1 METAGEFR
9 IALTVDDYAKSLSFY
24 RDVLGLSLIHEWPSE
39 EGHGAILSLTNAT
52 LEILDK
58 AHSAWVDR
66 MEAGRRVSGQ
76 VRLAVQFQ
84 DLAAAIDAASAAG
97 ARLVR
102 GPVETP
108 WKDLN
113 ARLAGPDG
121 IQMTFFKKPG

>member
-1 METAGEFR
+1 MEAAGELR
-9 IALTVDDYAKSLSFY
+9 IALTVGDYGKSLAFY
-24 RDVLGLSLIHEWPSE
+24 RNVLGLSLIQEWPSE
-39 EGHGAILSLTNAT
+39 EGHGAILSLKNAT

-58 AHSAWVDR
+58 THAAWVDK

-76 VRLAVQFQ
+76 VRVAAQFQ
-84 DLAAAIDAASAAG
+84 DLAAAMEAAMAAG

-113 ARLAGPDG
+113 ARLVGPDG
-121 IQMTFFKKPG
+121 IQMTFFKKNG